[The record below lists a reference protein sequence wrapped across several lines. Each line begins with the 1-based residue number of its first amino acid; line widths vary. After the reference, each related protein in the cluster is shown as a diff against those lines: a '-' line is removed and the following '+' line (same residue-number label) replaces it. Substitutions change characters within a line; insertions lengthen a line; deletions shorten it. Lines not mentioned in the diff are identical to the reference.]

1 MSCKRRGYRNSD
13 NVIHSLYPEVAK
25 KIIVVVIEKNGVR
38 KMKVIA
44 INGSPHKEG
53 NTWHALKIVG
63 TELERNG
70 IDFEILHI
78 GNKAVRGCMACGA
91 CFKNRDEKCTIHTDS
106 LNEWIQQ
113 LKTADGIILGSP
125 VYYAG
130 IAGTMKCFLD
140 RAFYVAGSNGGLF
153 RQKVGAAVVAVRRT
167 GGSSTFD
174 SLNHY
179 LNYSETI
186 LATSNY
192 WNISHGRVPGEVL
205 QDAEGV
211 QIMEVLGRNMAWL
224 LHMREQTKAI
234 LTRPEPVRKIMT
246 NFIR

>member
-1 MSCKRRGYRNSD
+1 M
-13 NVIHSLYPEVAK
+13 
-25 KIIVVVIEKNGVR
+25 GVGR
-38 KMKVIA
+38 Q
-44 INGSPHKEG
+44 
-53 NTWHALKIVG
+53 
-63 TELERNG
+63 LEEND

-78 GNKAVRGCMACGA
+78 GNHAIRGCMACGTCA
-91 CFKNRDEKCTIHTDS
+91 KNQDEKCSITTDP

-113 LKTADGIILGSP
+113 IKAADGIILASP

-153 RQKVGAAVVAVRRT
+153 RQKVAAAVVAVRRT

-179 LNYSETI
+179 LTYSEMI

-205 QDAEGV
+205 QDAEGM

-224 LHMREQTKAI
+224 LKMREQTSVLLPK
-234 LTRPEPVRKIMT
+234 PKSVRKIFT